1 MSSKPVRIDRVFPM
15 LNYSKKSGY
24 DWQKLLGAK
33 TVRRNEW
40 LSKTWAK
47 LYFENSCDEYLRNL
61 STDELM
67 KTKWFE
73 KYGVKEPS
81 FD

>member
-1 MSSKPVRIDRVFPM
+1 MAC
-15 LNYSKKSGY
+15 Y
-24 DWQKLLGAK
+24 DWQKLLGEK

-73 KYGVKEPS
+73 KYGVKSLVLIKNNIKLTKNSILYFE
-81 FD
+81 DK